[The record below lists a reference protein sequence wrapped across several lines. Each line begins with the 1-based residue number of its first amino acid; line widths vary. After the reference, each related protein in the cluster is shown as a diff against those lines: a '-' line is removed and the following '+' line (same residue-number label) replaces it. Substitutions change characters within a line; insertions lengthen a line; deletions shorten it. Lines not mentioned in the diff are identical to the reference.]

1 MFEKYLKKSA
11 FESLEDFK
19 QNFEIIVP
27 EHFNF
32 AYDVVDEYART
43 NPSKRAI
50 CWVNDKGETHDFTF
64 AELKQRSDET
74 ASFFQSLGI
83 GRGDKVMMI
92 LKRRYEFWFS
102 ILALH
107 KIGAIGI
114 PATHLLTPKDLI
126 YRNNAAGVKMI
137 ITVSEPEIITNI
149 NEAITKSPTVEKL
162 VTVGDPTPDG
172 WISFRDGQKDS
183 APFVP
188 PQGEYAPKNSDI
200 SLLYFT
206 SGTTANPKMVVH
218 DFTYPLG
225 HIVTAFIAKG
235 MSADLWQLTD

>member
-32 AYDVVDEYART
+32 AYDVVDEYARI

-83 GRGDKVMMI
+83 GRGDVARPDQFPFF
-92 LKRRYEFWFS
+92 LFQ
-102 ILALH
+102 LAFL
-107 KIGAIGI
+107 
-114 PATHLLTPKDLI
+114 D
-126 YRNNAAGVKMI
+126 RAAG
-137 ITVSEPEIITNI
+137 NF
-149 NEAITKSPTVEKL
+149 
-162 VTVGDPTPDG
+162 G
-172 WISFRDGQKDS
+172 
-183 APFVP
+183 
-188 PQGEYAPKNSDI
+188 
-200 SLLYFT
+200 
-206 SGTTANPKMVVH
+206 
-218 DFTYPLG
+218 
-225 HIVTAFIAKG
+225 
-235 MSADLWQLTD
+235 